1 MDGLIQFMPFIIIFL
16 IMYFLMIRPQQ
27 KKQKELEK
35 LRSELKSGDPVITS
49 GGIHGK
55 VSAIDD
61 ATKTVKI
68 KIDGNTTMVVERSSI
83 VTVNKN

>member
-35 LRSELKSGDPVITS
+35 LRSELKSGDPIVTS
-49 GGIHGK
+49 GGVHGK
-55 VSAIDD
+55 VASIDD

-68 KIDGNTTMVVERSSI
+68 KIDGNTTMKVERSSI
-83 VTVNKN
+83 VTVVKS

>member
-35 LRSELKSGDPVITS
+35 LRTELKSGDPIVTS
-49 GGIHGK
+49 GGVHGK
-55 VSAIDD
+55 VASIDD
-61 ATKTVKI
+61 AAKTVKI
-68 KIDGNTTMVVERSSI
+68 KIDGNTTMKVERNSI